1 MSEKFIQICF
11 IHLCGA
17 PEENYTHSGLHRLLD
32 EIPGVKYL
40 GGDHSAVL
48 PCKHF
53 KDENTQ
59 SPPVQ
64 RLVHDLY
71 FESLLEPN
79 TQEYHI
85 ESMSWKERENKI
97 VMDIK
102 RGKYYRVSNS

>member
-59 SPPVQ
+59 SPPVNG
-64 RLVHDLY
+64 
-71 FESLLEPN
+71 S
-79 TQEYHI
+79 
-85 ESMSWKERENKI
+85 SMTFTLNHFWSQILR
-97 VMDIK
+97 
-102 RGKYYRVSNS
+102 STT